1 MLNKHIKIIKKQ
13 IVYSAI
19 IMYYINYYK
28 IEIIYICIAR
38 TFDKKIIFSGAGI
51 EPATVRYMS
60 LTATV

>member
-19 IMYYINYYK
+19 IKYYINYYK
-28 IEIIYICIAR
+28 IEIIYMYCENLR
-38 TFDKKIIFSGAGI
+38 QKIIFSGAGI